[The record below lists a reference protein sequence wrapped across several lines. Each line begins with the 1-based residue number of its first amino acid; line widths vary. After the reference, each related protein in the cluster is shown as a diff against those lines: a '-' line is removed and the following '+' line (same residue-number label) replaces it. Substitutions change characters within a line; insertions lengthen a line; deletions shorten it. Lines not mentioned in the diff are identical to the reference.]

1 MIPAA
6 WNSIVK
12 KIAMNT
18 LVVTAAG
25 WGEAIEDPSP
35 QAVGSWARLTASSDY
50 KQPDPGAQAVGGWA
64 RQL

>member
-1 MIPAA
+1 
-6 WNSIVK
+6 
-12 KIAMNT
+12 MNT

-25 WGEAIEDPSP
+25 WGEVIEDPSP